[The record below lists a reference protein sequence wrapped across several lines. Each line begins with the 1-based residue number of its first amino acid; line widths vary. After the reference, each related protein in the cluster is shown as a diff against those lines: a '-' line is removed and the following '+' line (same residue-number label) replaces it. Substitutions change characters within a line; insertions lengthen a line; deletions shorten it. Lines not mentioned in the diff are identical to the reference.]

1 VAAFLAHLEEERG
14 NTVRTRNARLA
25 AIHSFF
31 RYAAT
36 REPAAAD
43 HIQRV
48 LAIPHKRHGRGSI
61 AFLTPEETDVLLA
74 APDRGSWLGRRD
86 HALLLVAI
94 QLGLRV
100 SELIHL
106 RGTDVHLGIGA
117 HIRCPC
123 KGRKERCTPP

>member
-74 APDRGSWLGRRD
+74 APDRGSWLPRPGPPPPPPPPHPRPPP
-86 HALLLVAI
+86 
-94 QLGLRV
+94 LRP
-100 SELIHL
+100 L
-106 RGTDVHLGIGA
+106 
-117 HIRCPC
+117 
-123 KGRKERCTPP
+123 PPPAG